1 MAMPDK
7 RLLGAL
13 LASLALHLG
22 LLFGPPLPLPQSHAP
37 QVLEARLEM
46 AAPPPLAIP
55 QAKPRPRPSP
65 SPHPVPPSETKQSIP
80 ATESQSPPAVPEPLA
95 DAESVPP
102 VQPAPPA
109 PATASTTLPE
119 RAELRYN
126 LFKGDS
132 GLNVG
137 RVVQTWQRAGDAYT
151 LTSTA
156 EASGV
161 FSLFFSGQH
170 VQTSS
175 GRIGPAGLQPE
186 SYSLQRGSP
195 DKRDTARFDWDEK
208 VLHLASEGQESTA
221 RLAPGM
227 LDLLSFTYQFAFSL
241 PETGDIRID
250 LTNGRKLD
258 SYRYRIVAEEALETP
273 LGNLKTVHLSK
284 LHDPGEEGTE
294 IWLGVEYHYLP
305 VKIRQI
311 DKKGGSAEQVI
322 SEIRYP

>member
-1 MAMPDK
+1 MAFPDK

-22 LLFGPPLPLPQSHAP
+22 LLFGPPLPLPQAHAP
-37 QVLEARLEM
+37 LVLEARLEM
-46 AAPPPLAIP
+46 AAPPPLALP
-55 QAKPRPRPSP
+55 KAKPRPRPR
-65 SPHPVPPSETKQSIP
+65 PHPAPPGAVRQDTPVSENP
-80 ATESQSPPAVPEPLA
+80 PPPAALEPLA
-95 DAESVPP
+95 GAETVAPL
-102 VQPAPPA
+102 QPPA
-109 PATASTTLPE
+109 PTAAPTTLPE
-119 RAELRYN
+119 RAELRYH
-126 LFKGDS
+126 LFKGGN

-137 RVVQTWQRAGDAYT
+137 RVVQTWKRAGDAYT

-175 GRIGPAGLQPE
+175 GKIGPAGLQPE
-186 SYSLQRGSP
+186 SFSLQRGGP

-208 VLHLASEGQESTA
+208 VLHLVSEGRESTA
-221 RLAPGM
+221 RLVPGV

-241 PETGDIRID
+241 PESGDIRID

-258 SYRYRIVAEEALETP
+258 SYRYRIVAEEDLETP
-273 LGNLKTVHLSK
+273 LGSLKTVHLSK
-284 LHDPGEEGTE
+284 LREPGEEGTE
-294 IWLGVEYHYLP
+294 IWLGMEYHYLP

-311 DKKGGSAEQVI
+311 DKQGGSAEQVI